1 MEPVAVLRTGDSVE
15 AHLVCSRLLAAGFL
29 AIVNHEFSAF
39 NTPFSSGDIRVEVPA
54 SQAEAA
60 RLLISENG

>member
-1 MEPVAVLRTGDSVE
+1 MEPVAVFKTGDSVE
-15 AHLVCSRLLAAGFL
+15 AHLICSRLIAAGFL

-39 NTPFSSGDIRVEVPA
+39 STPFSAGDIWVEVPA